1 MKTFI
6 IGFLV
11 VFCLIALVFAS
22 PILVMWHQLGA
33 LAGICAFIEQE
44 FEPFSGMAVSE
55 ESAGKADAAAQSQ
68 IVTVLLPQDALKAM
82 IMQALS
88 ERALPCMTIR
98 DVKTAITPETV
109 SIQVASAC
117 EVFGRQVYAIKT
129 LSEWEVRGDSGVHI
143 RPAQIYSTVWAAVDW
158 AAYWKYLA
166 ADTDADGWKS
176 FFPDDSPLAIQDILL
191 QEREIAINLAL

>member
-1 MKTFI
+1 M
-6 IGFLV
+6 
-11 VFCLIALVFAS
+11 FCLVALVFAS

-33 LAGICAFIEQE
+33 LAGIRVFIEQE

-55 ESAGKADAAAQSQ
+55 ETDAAAQSQ

-82 IMQALS
+82 ITQALS

-109 SIQVASAC
+109 SIQVASVC

-129 LSEWEVRGDSGVHI
+129 LSEWEVRDDSGVHI